1 MNMETDEIIEDTN
14 TNLQYPITILYDPT
28 RKKELPSGVSAQ
40 YRQEKETCMKLF
52 EKWSEPEQVNFV
64 EQLLTRMCHY
74 QHGHINA
81 YLKPMLQR
89 DFISLLPKKGLDH
102 VAESILS
109 YLDADSLIAA
119 ELVCKEWH
127 RVISE
132 GMLWKKLIECKVR
145 TDSIWRGLAERRG
158 DRKSVV

>member
-1 MNMETDEIIEDTN
+1 MYNFYN
-14 TNLQYPITILYDPT
+14 VFFLQYPITILYDPT
-28 RKKELPSGVSAQ
+28 RKKELPSGLSAQ

-89 DFISLLPKKGLDH
+89 DFISLLP
-102 VAESILS
+102 
-109 YLDADSLIAA
+109 
-119 ELVCKEWH
+119 
-127 RVISE
+127 SE
-132 GMLWKKLIECKVR
+132 YFY
-145 TDSIWRGLAERRG
+145 
-158 DRKSVV
+158 